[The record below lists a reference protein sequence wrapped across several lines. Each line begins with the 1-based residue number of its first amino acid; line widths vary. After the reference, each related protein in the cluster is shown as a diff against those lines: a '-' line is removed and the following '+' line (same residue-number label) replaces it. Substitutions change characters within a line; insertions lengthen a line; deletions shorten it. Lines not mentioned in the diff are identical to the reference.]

1 MFFQKRKSSFKPPK
15 ITDSPET
22 LKKHSLRK
30 RSLEESVL
38 PNFLSD
44 DSDGR
49 TQKYQTMKNFE
60 FLPPKIGKKK
70 MRSQDLAVGVGN
82 AVNCTENDIG
92 GARNYAIFDL
102 KSRNL
107 FLVVKKIFTECLVSD
122 QDIGKL
128 NEIDKKIMIS
138 LFNRKFKMSL
148 S

>member
-1 MFFQKRKSSFKPPK
+1 M
-15 ITDSPET
+15 
-22 LKKHSLRK
+22 
-30 RSLEESVL
+30 